1 MSKKPTVLF
10 TLAMLAFGGYVG
22 FVTNYTNTA
31 TAHEYVIPKFT
42 DVPRAKDFNI
52 DINLNNNAIK
62 LNGQSNPEQN
72 INVEIKKKDSIIYLT
87 SIVEKEVPKYI
98 KVRELPSV
106 KENKTT
112 CTDILQRLKQKTIR
126 EDKSESQLEQPM
138 RLQSYNGVYLEI
150 SKSKDQKVNGQIAFL
165 KLRQYRILVGIE
177 YSYNYRLLL
186 KV

>member
-1 MSKKPTVLF
+1 M
-10 TLAMLAFGGYVG
+10 
-22 FVTNYTNTA
+22 
-31 TAHEYVIPKFT
+31 IPKFT

-52 DINLNNNAIK
+52 DINLNDNAIK

-112 CTDILQRLKQKTIR
+112 CTDILQKLKQKQ
-126 EDKSESQLEQPM
+126 SEKINLS
-138 RLQSYNGVYLEI
+138 RN
-150 SKSKDQKVNGQIAFL
+150 
-165 KLRQYRILVGIE
+165 
-177 YSYNYRLLL
+177 
-186 KV
+186 

>member
-42 DVPRAKDFNI
+42 DAPRTKDFNI

-87 SIVEKEVPKYI
+87 SVVEKEVPKYI

-112 CTDILQRLKQKTIR
+112 CTDILQRLKQQQSEKMNLSRNQNSQCDYRAIMVYIQRYLNQRIR
-126 EDKSESQLEQPM
+126 K
-138 RLQSYNGVYLEI
+138 
-150 SKSKDQKVNGQIAFL
+150 
-165 KLRQYRILVGIE
+165 
-177 YSYNYRLLL
+177 
-186 KV
+186 

>member
-52 DINLNNNAIK
+52 DINLNNNAVK

-72 INVEIKKKDSIIYLT
+72 INVKIH
-87 SIVEKEVPKYI
+87 
-98 KVRELPSV
+98 
-106 KENKTT
+106 
-112 CTDILQRLKQKTIR
+112 
-126 EDKSESQLEQPM
+126 
-138 RLQSYNGVYLEI
+138 
-150 SKSKDQKVNGQIAFL
+150 
-165 KLRQYRILVGIE
+165 RQYSQSVLLPDWRTKMQEDSRIRIKFQSLP
-177 YSYNYRLLL
+177 
-186 KV
+186 

>member
-1 MSKKPTVLF
+1 MSKRPTVLI

-52 DINLNNNAIK
+52 DINLNNNAVK

-87 SIVEKEVPKYI
+87 SIVEKKVPKYI

-106 KENKTT
+106 KENKTS
-112 CTDILQRLKQKTIR
+112 CTDILKKLKQ
-126 EDKSESQLEQPM
+126 SEKRNLSRNQNSQC
-138 RLQSYNGVYLEI
+138 G
-150 SKSKDQKVNGQIAFL
+150 
-165 KLRQYRILVGIE
+165 YRATMV
-177 YSYNYRLLL
+177 
-186 KV
+186 

>member
-42 DVPRAKDFNI
+42 DIPRTKDFNI
-52 DINLNNNAIK
+52 NIDLNNNAIK
-62 LNGQSNPEQN
+62 LDGQSNPEQN

-87 SIVEKEVPKYI
+87 SIVEKKVPKYI

-106 KENKTT
+106 KENKTS
-112 CTDILQRLKQKTIR
+112 CTDILKKLKQ
-126 EDKSESQLEQPM
+126 SEKRNLSRNQNSQC
-138 RLQSYNGVYLEI
+138 G
-150 SKSKDQKVNGQIAFL
+150 
-165 KLRQYRILVGIE
+165 YRAIMV
-177 YSYNYRLLL
+177 
-186 KV
+186 